1 MVLERSSNID
11 PGDGE
16 FPMFS
21 WDKVVIALRKDGMKG
36 YTASLTSAI
45 GCF

>member
-16 FPMFS
+16 FPS